1 MPEIFLRSKQKK
13 LAPDKTLAAKKRNG
27 VLSSFLIRPAGVTF
41 ETQEEEEEII
51 LLLRRHIITNFVW
64 VLFTIILV
72 LIPGIALP
80 AIMLSGILPP
90 ERVAGYYI
98 VMPLLWYLGVFGYAF
113 SNFLN
118 WYYNV
123 YIVTNKRIV
132 DIDWRGL
139 LYKEFASGSLEKIQ
153 DVSYKQGGIIDSFF
167 NYGTVFI
174 QTAGTEPNLEFE
186 LVASPDEVV
195 KEINQII
202 EENAK
207 LNK

>member
-1 MPEIFLRSKQKK
+1 MPEIFAQVKADPKEEFRSK
-13 LAPDKTLAAKKRNG
+13 APLKKRNG
-27 VLSSFLIRPAGVTF
+27 ILSSFLVRPDGVRF
-41 ETQEEEEEII
+41 ETQEEKEEII

-64 VLFTIILV
+64 VFFTIILMLV
-72 LIPGIALP
+72 PVVAIPAMMF
-80 AIMLSGILPP
+80 AEILPP

-113 SNFLN
+113 INFLN

-123 YIVTNKRIV
+123 YIVTNKRVV

-139 LYKEFASGSLEKIQ
+139 LYKEFASAALEKIQ

-167 NYGTVFI
+167 NFGTVFI
-174 QTAGTEPNLEFE
+174 QTAGTEPNVEFD

-202 EENAK
+202 EQFQK
-207 LNK
+207 